1 MRHKIIIGIFVLL
14 VLAAITV
21 FMFVSSNQRA
31 GGSMRANSII
41 FLSLLQPGSVNL
53 KLDLKC
59 YVGAGVPP
67 FANQSF
73 SINRDDFETA
83 PYHDN
88 SIIPLYEALKDAQ
101 TNPRI
106 TGIELVR
113 ERYIVISTDVSDL
126 RYAMI
131 VRASTHGGGS
141 SDTGFDYMPL
151 QGAFF
156 DQDIFSNVG
165 DNYWQIDAGESFVMY
180 VPYHLFDDHLL
191 FYFYAF
197 QHYGG
202 LRRNNNLSHQ
212 IGHNY
217 KVYGDIADF
226 RAFYGSLGIYE
237 ITEERDSLI
246 LEGQIHRREAGVL
259 SANLAPIN
267 GRIILSFSEESGQ
280 NFVVYSF
287 ETD

>member
-1 MRHKIIIGIFVLL
+1 MLL

-21 FMFVSSNQRA
+21 FVLVSSNQPVA

-41 FLSLLQPGSVNL
+41 FRSLLQPDSVTL

-59 YVGAGVPP
+59 RVGAGVPP

-101 TNPRI
+101 TNLRI
-106 TGIELVR
+106 TGMELVR
-113 ERYIVISTDVSDL
+113 ERYIVISTDISDL

-156 DQDIFSNVG
+156 DQDIFSRR
-165 DNYWQIDAGESFVMY
+165 Q
-180 VPYHLFDDHLL
+180 LL
-191 FYFYAF
+191 
-197 QHYGG
+197 
-202 LRRNNNLSHQ
+202 
-212 IGHNY
+212 
-217 KVYGDIADF
+217 AD
-226 RAFYGSLGIYE
+226 
-237 ITEERDSLI
+237 
-246 LEGQIHRREAGVL
+246 
-259 SANLAPIN
+259 
-267 GRIILSFSEESGQ
+267 
-280 NFVVYSF
+280 
-287 ETD
+287 